1 MRILLLALLLLPLA
15 AAAQKISLVDRIVA
29 VVNKDVITATELDDA
44 VAGAERQLRRQ
55 NTPVPERPQLE
66 RQMLERL
73 IIDKAQ
79 LQLARDTGLRIDET
93 QLDRAV
99 QRVAQNNNMNL
110 TEFRGALERDGVAY
124 QAWREDL
131 REQML
136 LNRLREREVD
146 DKIQVS
152 DTEIDLFLADLKTRP
167 DTRVEYQVSHVLVR
181 VPEQATPDRV
191 DAARQRAQK
200 ALNEARFGADFAG
213 VAASYSDAPDALQ
226 GGALGWRSHERLPE
240 LFANALAGLQ
250 PGQVSDVLRSPAG
263 FHILKLIDRR
273 GAAIDGAP
281 VEQTRMRHILIRANE
296 AVSESEALRRLNDLR
311 NRIVSAAVASP
322 EWTRAISA
330 KSAAPLTMRLRRSFS
345 RRNASLSDTASLARI
360 RMWRMRVCSTGAP
373 SMAAPRRSISLRM
386 WKPAGLRSTSLT
398 CPGCSPAS
406 AFANSSGSRSW
417 LRQPSAPPCSASG
430 ASE

>member
-1 MRILLLALLLLPLA
+1 MRALLLAFLLLPPREEKT

-44 VAGAERQLRRQ
+44 VASAERQLRRQ
-55 NTPVPERPQLE
+55 GTRLPERPLLE

-79 LQLARDTGLRIDET
+79 LQLAKDTGLRIDEV

-99 QRVAQNNNMNL
+99 QRVAQNNNMSL
-110 TEFRGALERDGVAY
+110 ADFRGALERDGVAY

-152 DTEIDLFLADLKTRP
+152 DTENDLFLADLKTRP
-167 DTRVEYQVSHVLVR
+167 ESVEYQVAHILVR

-191 DAARQRAQK
+191 EAARQRAQK

-240 LFANALAGLQ
+240 LFAGALAGLQ
-250 PGQVSDVLRSPAG
+250 PGQTSDILRSPAG
-263 FHILKLIDRR
+263 FHILKLVDRR
-273 GAAIDGAP
+273 GAALDGAP
-281 VEQTRMRHILIRANE
+281 VEQTRMRHIQIRANE
-296 AVSESEALRRLNDLR
+296 AMSESEALRRLNDLR
-311 NRIVSAAVASP
+311 NRIVSGAADFAEMARVHSGDATAARGGCLLYTSP
-322 EWTRAISA
+322 S
-330 KSAAPLTMRLRRSFS
+330 
-345 RRNASLSDTASLARI
+345 
-360 RMWRMRVCSTGAP
+360 
-373 SMAAPRRSISLRM
+373 PRD
-386 WKPAGLRSTSLT
+386 
-398 CPGCSPAS
+398 
-406 AFANSSGSRSW
+406 
-417 LRQPSAPPCSASG
+417 
-430 ASE
+430 